1 MCAYI
6 YCLDMWL
13 ELKSSSV
20 QTKMED
26 LKLEAVVGALGFF
39 FFFVILRHVVT
50 TWAISGSDAL
60 LD

>member
-20 QTKMED
+20 QRKMED
-26 LKLEAVVGALGFF
+26 LKLEAVVGALGFWVF
-39 FFFVILRHVVT
+39 FFFCYFETCGNHVGNF
-50 TWAISGSDAL
+50 WL
-60 LD
+60 